1 MQARS
6 KVGPHLNIMGNS
18 DATQLLLRA
27 EPSMGLGVNVG
38 PPGEVASRDFIWVVR
53 NYENDLQVQNPAA
66 GGYPSDPQ
74 LAAKEYDR
82 RYFQRFVQLNPW
94 LKYLAGPN
102 EPVVD
107 LNVDAMKWCA
117 AFFAEL
123 AAIIRVE
130 YGLVPVIGNWSVGAP
145 DFSMWQHYVPTLQ
158 ALRRYGGY
166 HARHSY
172 GPLDE
177 FYALRHRADNRI
189 FSALGFSNVPTL
201 LTEVGWEAVGGQW
214 PWAAEPRRTEDEYVD
229 YLATLN
235 AELMR
240 DSYVHGA
247 AVFTHGLGWSNYSL
261 NDTQV
266 GAKLG
271 DRERG
276 EVFTLQVPEPV
287 VAAPLPT
294 PLEIFNVLD
303 ISKYQA
309 RQISAALDT
318 WEVDIDMAAVR
329 AAGARGVFI
338 RTNDGDYRDPTTAEH
353 LRRAKEAGIIWG
365 YYFYHRTRVPATEQ
379 AELAFSIAGRPVLRP
394 LCDVE
399 EPNPSLPAF
408 SEAYFAHVDEALR
421 RTDALVGGVLG
432 TTMIYSRQTW
442 MDAHFTEAQQ
452 RRWSSVGRLGY
463 WAHYNS
469 AITKPWIPAG
479 WKDEPFPVSEYALWQ
494 YTSTGTWP
502 GVKRAVDIGRSRP
515 GQDFNALLLNT
526 DPQQPNPSPVPVPD
540 TTHIVTASAL
550 NVRQWPWV
558 GTLEPP
564 KVGTPLVGG
573 TAVKLF
579 GVLPP
584 IAGSPAGS
592 FGWGLISAA
601 GNQWVSMKYLAP
613 K

>member
-1 MQARS
+1 MQQ
-6 KVGPHLNIMGNS
+6 PIMTIEAG
-18 DATQLLLRA
+18 AC
-27 EPSMGLGVNVG
+27 
-38 PPGEVASRDFIWVVR
+38 
-53 NYENDLQVQNPAA
+53 PA
-66 GGYPSDPQ
+66 
-74 LAAKEYDR
+74 
-82 RYFQRFVQLNPW
+82 
-94 LKYLAGPN
+94 
-102 EPVVD
+102 PV
-107 LNVDAMKWCA
+107 
-117 AFFAEL
+117 
-123 AAIIRVE
+123 
-130 YGLVPVIGNWSVGAP
+130 
-145 DFSMWQHYVPTLQ
+145 
-158 ALRRYGGY
+158 
-166 HARHSY
+166 
-172 GPLDE
+172 
-177 FYALRHRADNRI
+177 
-189 FSALGFSNVPTL
+189 
-201 LTEVGWEAVGGQW
+201 
-214 PWAAEPRRTEDEYVD
+214 
-229 YLATLN
+229 
-235 AELMR
+235 
-240 DSYVHGA
+240 
-247 AVFTHGLGWSNYSL
+247 
-261 NDTQV
+261 
-266 GAKLG
+266 
-271 DRERG
+271 
-276 EVFTLQVPEPV
+276 
-287 VAAPLPT
+287 PLPDCAEREWT
-294 PLEIFNVLD
+294 RMAIARLQDDGRRSADTHLLKPLFRGLKG
-303 ISKYQA
+303 ISVYLKDESTHPTGSLKHRLGRSLFLYGICNGKI
-309 RQISAALDT
+309 RQNTTLVEASSGST
-318 WEVDIDMAAVR
+318 AV
-329 AAGARGVFI
+329 
-338 RTNDGDYRDPTTAEH
+338 
-353 LRRAKEAGIIWG
+353 
-365 YYFYHRTRVPATEQ
+365 
-379 AELAFSIAGRPVLRP
+379 
-394 LCDVE
+394 
-399 EPNPSLPAF
+399 